1 MTDAAGAAMDQ
12 YLLTGMHRGAIGQS
26 FPRRDED
33 QLESGCLT
41 HGEIGGFWGEQIG
54 IDDRV
59 FRQRALQ
66 TANTAG
72 HAIDFVFVP
81 KTVHARTDGLD
92 DAGKIETENGR

>member
-12 YLLTGMHRGAIGQS
+12 YLLTGMHRRAIDQS

-33 QLESGCLT
+33 QRESRGFT
-41 HGEIGGFWGEQIG
+41 HGEIGGFWCEQIG
-54 IDDRV
+54 IDNRV

-72 HAIDFVFVP
+72 HAKDFVSVP
-81 KTVHARTDGLD
+81 KAGHARTDGLD
-92 DAGKIETENGR
+92 DAGKIEAENGR